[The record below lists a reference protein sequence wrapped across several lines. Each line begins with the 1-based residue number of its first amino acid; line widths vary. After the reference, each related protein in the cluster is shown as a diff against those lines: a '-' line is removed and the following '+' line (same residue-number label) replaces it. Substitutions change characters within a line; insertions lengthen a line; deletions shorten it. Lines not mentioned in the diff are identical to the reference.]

1 LSRLCA
7 LGLALSVGC
16 FGLTHAPHAW
26 SQPIDDNTRNTARSL
41 AGQGK
46 EAFDAQ
52 SYAHAVD
59 LFHRAYALVPAP
71 TIALYEAQSLV
82 KLGRLVEAEE
92 AYMRAVRTQLDAQSS
107 EQFRVAVAD
116 AERELGELQPRI
128 PKLVIAVTG
137 PAAGRPDLQVE
148 LDGKPLQAAVLGVSM
163 PIDPGQHVLRAVA
176 SGGEPAEVS
185 FEISEKEQ
193 RRLEVSPVP
202 GQVPRPVTPVG
213 RATSPPSDAPKASR
227 PWQKPLAIAVGSVGV
242 AGLATGIV
250 TGLMAGSRHRA
261 AERECPGRV
270 CLEGTGGAEALDSF
284 RTLRT
289 VSTIGYVVGGVGVAA
304 GATLLLTAPTN
315 APATAS
321 SVKVW
326 VSAGRVGVLGAF

>member
-1 LSRLCA
+1 M
-7 LGLALSVGC
+7 SVGC
-16 FGLTHAPHAW
+16 FGLTRAPCAW

-52 SYAHAVD
+52 SYARAVD

-71 TIALYEAQSLV
+71 TIALYQAQALV

-92 AYMRAVRTQLDAQSS
+92 AYIRAMRTELDAHSS

-148 LDGKPLQAAVLGVSM
+148 LDGKSLQAAVLGVSM
-163 PIDPGQHVLRAVA
+163 PIDPGRHVLRAVA
-176 SGGEPAEVS
+176 SGGEPAEIR
-185 FEISEKEQ
+185 FDISENEQ

-202 GQVPRPVTPVG
+202 QQVTAPITPVG
-213 RATSPPSDAPKASR
+213 PATAPPSDAPKASR
-227 PWQKPLAIAVGSVGV
+227 PWQKPLAIAVGSAGV

-250 TGLMAGSRHRA
+250 TGLMAGSRHRV

-270 CLEGTGGAEALDSF
+270 CTEGSGGAEALDSF

-289 VSTIGYVVGGVGVAA
+289 VSTIGYVVGGVGLAA
-304 GATLLLTAPTN
+304 GATLLLTAPTS
-315 APATAS
+315 APANAS